1 MPFLPVSREEL
12 NERGIGRPDF
22 ICVTG
27 DAYVDH
33 PSFGIAIISRV
44 IESPGFSVAML
55 AQPVADED
63 FRSLGAPKYAF
74 MVTGGNIDS
83 MVSNYTVAGKSVM
96 TTRTVPA
103 ARAEGVP
110 TARLRYTAGR

>member
-12 NERGIGRPDF
+12 NEKGIDRPDF

-44 IESPGFSVAML
+44 IESLGFSVAML
-55 AQPVADED
+55 AQPVTDGD
-63 FRSLGAPKYAF
+63 FRSLGAPRYAF

-83 MVSNYTVAGKSVM
+83 MV
-96 TTRTVPA
+96 
-103 ARAEGVP
+103 
-110 TARLRYTAGR
+110 